1 MAQDPH
7 LPRLSFRHT
16 GLFVFLRIRWQ
27 SALPLCLPPTLFP
40 LSGKNCLKTQLV
52 IVLSLSHVCSHVMS
66 CHVMSAV
73 MSAAPWTAAHQACL
87 SFTISQS
94 LLKLMP
100 VELVMPSNHLIFG
113 HPFSPCPQYL
123 QPSGSFLMSHL
134 FTSDGQNIRAS
145 ASASILQEV
154 FKTDFL

>member
-16 GLFVFLRIRWQ
+16 SLFVFLRMRWQ
-27 SALPLCLPPTLFP
+27 PALPLCRPPTLFP
-40 LSGKNCLKTQLV
+40 LSGKNGLKAQLV
-52 IVLSLSHVCSHVMS
+52 IVLSLSHVCSPMDGSTPGLPVLHHLPES
-66 CHVMSAV
+66 
-73 MSAAPWTAAHQACL
+73 
-87 SFTISQS
+87 
-94 LLKLMP
+94 P

-113 HPFSPCPQYL
+113 HPFSPCPQYF
-123 QPSGSFLMSHL
+123 QASGSFLMSHL

-145 ASASILQEV
+145 ASASILEEV